1 MKISVVIPTT
11 GKRDLNLTLKSLYN
25 SHISIDEIIIVTL
38 DIKKLQKHLFEFQ
51 NLKLIKSKKKGQV
64 KQRIEGF
71 KLAKGDYVLQL
82 DDDIILD
89 NKCIK
94 LLYHELK
101 NLPNASISPNVF
113 DIKSKNSIF
122 NKNHRLRQKVFNLI
136 SGLKPYNKEGKI
148 TISGFESY
156 PKINSNSD
164 VLTET
169 EWLIGGCVLHH
180 RKNLILK
187 NYYPFDGKA
196 YSEDL
201 FHSLEL
207 RKNNIK
213 LFIHKEAS
221 IFLEQNEIKTDWSTF
236 KKELLDDLRV
246 RKFFVSKY
254 NLSFTRMY
262 LIYFFRYINFFLR

>member
-1 MKISVVIPTT
+1 MKISVVIPTI
-11 GKRDLNLTLKSLYN
+11 GNRDISKTIN
-25 SHISIDEIIIVTL
+25 SINHSDYKVDEILVCTVRKSK
-38 DIKKLQKHLFEFQ
+38 IKKLKGE
-51 NLKLIKSKKKGQV
+51 NVKIVICKEKGQV

-122 NKNHRLRQKVFNLI
+122 NKKHRLKQKVFNVI
-136 SGLKPYNKEGKI
+136 SGLKFYNKEGKI
-148 TISGFESY
+148 TFSGFESY
-156 PKINSNSD
+156 PKINSNSE

-207 RKNNIK
+207 RKNKIK

-254 NLSFTRMY
+254 NLSITRMY
-262 LIYFFRYINFFLR
+262 LIYFFRYINFFLK